1 MHISSPEKSWW
12 ALAGL
17 ISLKFSFILPLKS
30 AQLIL
35 CFLSKNRYQHLICF
49 ILYNIVCQ
57 WQMFSDASA
66 SEILQ
71 SHQEIQKLK
80 EQEAAEK
87 QKEKPKA
94 QPAAPSYQ
102 SSQLV
107 SKLFSS

>member
-1 MHISSPEKSWW
+1 
-12 ALAGL
+12 
-17 ISLKFSFILPLKS
+17 
-30 AQLIL
+30 
-35 CFLSKNRYQHLICF
+35 
-49 ILYNIVCQ
+49 
-57 WQMFSDASA
+57 MFSDASA

-107 SKLFSS
+107 SKNFSSK